1 MDPIRNNLTDLKI
14 DKLCRILDL
23 FRVYDKDI
31 PTQLVSTFLYIAAHE
46 NCHKQALEDPVDGLG
61 LSTAAASRNTDA
73 LAKVHRLER
82 LGTSRKKGL
91 NLIIKEV
98 DNSVNPRRV
107 QLKLTR
113 EGSTLVKN
121 IKSIL
126 NEKA

>member
-1 MDPIRNNLTDLKI
+1 
-14 DKLCRILDL
+14 
-23 FRVYDKDI
+23 
-31 PTQLVSTFLYIAAHE
+31 
-46 NCHKQALEDPVDGLG
+46 
-61 LSTAAASRNTDA
+61 
-73 LAKVHRLER
+73 
-82 LGTSRKKGL
+82 
-91 NLIIKEV
+91 LIIKEV